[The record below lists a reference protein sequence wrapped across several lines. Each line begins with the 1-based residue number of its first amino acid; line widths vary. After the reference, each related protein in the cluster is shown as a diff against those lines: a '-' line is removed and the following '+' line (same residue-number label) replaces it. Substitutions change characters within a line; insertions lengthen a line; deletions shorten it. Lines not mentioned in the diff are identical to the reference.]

1 MLKIF
6 QYYIKMDPIH
16 NVATDYANLN
26 NIQKFRFLK
35 ARTAII
41 RAKMNEYYGIY
52 DEGDEPEILE
62 RALGE
67 IENTTVQQAIAL
79 NRGNPRAFEER
90 FALDTFTTFFD
101 HFGEHWHRFDNSPFD
116 DIFDTRNDGYVEEDE
131 EIEPRASKR
140 LRGELS
146 SFSRGLE
153 DREDHDLV
161 THEKVKDQ
169 VLGPEYNGR
178 RITLSEAQA
187 IVRRPLQ
194 DGVHRGLY
202 NEELTEEKYREILD
216 FVNSFNFKGGRK
228 RKTRA
233 KRNKKR
239 SKKRRNTVKR
249 RKSRR

>member
-1 MLKIF
+1 
-6 QYYIKMDPIH
+6 MDHDNPIH

-35 ARTAII
+35 ARTTII
-41 RAKMNEYYGIY
+41 GAKMNEYYGIY
-52 DEGDEPEILE
+52 DEGDEQETLE

-67 IENTTVQQAIAL
+67 IENTSVQQAIAL
-79 NRGNPRAFEER
+79 NRGNPHGFEGI

-101 HFGEHWHRFDNSPFD
+101 HFGEHWHRFDDFPFD
-116 DIFDTRNDGYVEEDE
+116 DIFDTRNDGYVEEEEDE

-146 SFSRGLE
+146 LFSRGLE
-153 DREDHDLV
+153 DREDHDFV

-169 VLGPEYNGR
+169 VLGPEYNGKR
-178 RITLSEAQA
+178 VTLSEAQA

-194 DGVHRGLY
+194 HGVHRGLY

-216 FVNSFNFKGGRK
+216 FVNSFNFKGGKK

-233 KRNKKR
+233 KRNMKR
-239 SKKRRNTVKR
+239 SEKAARKKNTVKR